1 VTGAAA
7 PARDGGSGGKPSAP
21 CGLLVIDKPAGMT
34 SHDVVAR
41 VRRTLGTRTV
51 GHAGTLDPMATGVL
65 LVLVGEAT
73 KLSQFLT
80 LEEKTYEAEVRF
92 GRSTDSLD
100 ADGETVEERPLPPG
114 GVTREALEE
123 ALAEERARTLQVP
136 PAVSAIKVAGVRSHR
151 LARRGEPPAL
161 EARTVR
167 VESLLL
173 RSRDADRATLE
184 VAVSKG
190 YYVRALARDLGERL
204 GVPAHLGTLRR
215 TRSGAFDIAEALPL
229 PLAPGAALLPLVD
242 VARRCLPVRELTE
255 AGSRRAALGQ
265 ALLPEHFAHEPPP
278 CEGPSAW
285 LRPDGALVAVGSYRG
300 DALRVLRGFG
310 PRSSPASEGR

>member
-1 VTGAAA
+1 VTHADA
-7 PARDGGSGGKPSAP
+7 PAPEGGSSGNTTAPS
-21 CGLLVIDKPAGMT
+21 GLLVVDKPAGMT

-41 VRRTLGTRTV
+41 VRRALGTRTV

-80 LEEKTYEAEVRF
+80 LEEKAYTAEVRF

-100 ADGETVEERPLPPG
+100 ADGETVEERALPPEG
-114 GVTREALEE
+114 MSREALEA

-136 PAVSAIKVAGVRSHR
+136 PAVSAIKVQGVRSHR

-161 EARTVR
+161 EPRAVR

-173 RSRDADRATLE
+173 RASERDRATLD
-184 VAVSKG
+184 VTVSKG

-215 TRSGAFDIAEALPL
+215 TRSGAFDIAEAIPLPL
-229 PLAPGAALLPLVD
+229 PARAPLLPLVD
-242 VARRCLPVRELTE
+242 VARRCLPVRELTD

-265 ALLPEHFAHEPPP
+265 ALLPEHFALEPPP
-278 CEGPSAW
+278 RNGPSAW
-285 LRPDGALVAVGSYRG
+285 LRPDGALVAVGSYQG
-300 DALRVLRGFG
+300 EALRVLRGFG
-310 PRSSPASEGR
+310 PRSCTTPQG